1 MISKTID
8 LSEEKI
14 KELLKEVLIE
24 LMETKKDDF
33 HELFLEV
40 IEEIGLK
47 NAIQEGRKNDFVA
60 EEDIFLLLENN

>member
-1 MISKTID
+1 MINKTID

-33 HELFLEV
+33 HDLFLEV

>member
-1 MISKTID
+1 MSKTID

-24 LMETKKDDF
+24 LIETKKDNFQDI
-33 HELFLEV
+33 FLEV

-47 NAIQEGRKNDFVA
+47 NAIQEGRQNDFVK
-60 EEDIFLLLENN
+60 EKHL